1 MANTRKPPKVST
13 SLKST
18 PPTLQATNATSKE
31 NPASQPKITK
41 PAGKVVGNS
50 QPLQMSRLRTSS
62 HGAKDADTLALL
74 ERIALLQ
81 GSFICLFFVVHYS
94 TSFHLAENDK
104 LTKSQAAKPKD
115 LKKTKEIPCPEK
127 ITKLQHDMG
136 LADDRRLYSH
146 CRVGCFILFCFQ
158 PNT

>member
-1 MANTRKPPKVST
+1 MANTRKLPK
-13 SLKST
+13 LT
-18 PPTLQATNATSKE
+18 PPQPQATKAASKE
-31 NPASQPKITK
+31 NSASQTKVMK
-41 PAGKVVGNS
+41 PAGKAVGNS
-50 QPLQMSRLRTSS
+50 QPLQMSRSRTSSS
-62 HGAKDADTLALL
+62 HGAKDPDTLALL

-81 GSFICLFFVVHYS
+81 GLFICLFFVVHYS

-104 LTKSQAAKPKD
+104 LTKSQAAKPKE
-115 LKKTKEIPCPEK
+115 KKTKEIPRPEK

-158 PNT
+158 PDT

>member
-1 MANTRKPPKVST
+1 MANTRKPPKVS
-13 SLKST
+13 LKLT
-18 PPTLQATNATSKE
+18 PPKSQATNAASKE
-31 NPASQPKITK
+31 NPASQTKITK
-41 PAGKVVGNS
+41 PAGKAVGNS
-50 QPLQMSRLRTSS
+50 QPLQMSRSRTSS

-81 GSFICLFFVVHYS
+81 GLFICLFFVVHYS

-104 LTKSQAAKPKD
+104 LMKSQAAKPKE
-115 LKKTKEIPCPEK
+115 KKTKEIPRPEK

-146 CRVGCFILFCFQ
+146 CRVGRFILFCFQ